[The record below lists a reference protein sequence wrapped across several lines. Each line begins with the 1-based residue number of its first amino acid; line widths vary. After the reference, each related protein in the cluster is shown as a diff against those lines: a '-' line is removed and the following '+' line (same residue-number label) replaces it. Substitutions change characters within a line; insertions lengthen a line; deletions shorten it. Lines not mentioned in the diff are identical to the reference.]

1 MKFMLEF
8 PAKGSPFTYSRP
20 EDLREAQRLLAN
32 ALEKGVLDCAY
43 SKVGGGGF
51 AVMNAD
57 SIADLRMQLRHLN
70 VHDVNIHPISN
81 LSDVLDG
88 YLEFHES
95 GGADAYKAQAAA
107 YAEHAAAGYPKK

>member
-8 PAKGSPFTYSRP
+8 PAKGSPFNSSRP
-20 EDLREAQRLLAN
+20 EDLREAKRLLQN
-32 ALEKGVLDCAY
+32 AFDKGVLDCAY

-57 SIADLRMQLRHLN
+57 SIAELRFQLRHLN

-81 LSDVLDG
+81 LTDVLDG
-88 YLEFHES
+88 YVEFHES
-95 GGADAYKAQAAA
+95 GGAEDYKAKAAA
-107 YAEHAAAGYPKK
+107 AAAHAAAGYPEK